1 MSESHIV
8 EKNQP
13 CGECG
18 SSDALQVYSDR
29 HAFCYSC
36 NTNIKDYDAYLEK
49 EGAVLGTKK
58 QESPKSSPFVPM
70 LSLEEISSLEF
81 KGFRER
87 GIDKRV
93 TSFFGVRSSVSSE
106 GVVTDHFYPYTSG
119 GTIVAYKKREVST
132 KTFSTIGDF
141 SGSELFGQSSFKE
154 GGKRVVLTEGECD
167 AMAYAQA
174 CMSESGQIYPVVSMP
189 SATGIKAV
197 KAQREW
203 LRAFDEVI
211 LWLDND
217 DAGESG
223 LKAVAK
229 AIGFDKVKVVKGIE
243 KDANDVL
250 LKHGTKEAMR
260 HVWDAK
266 PYSPAGII
274 SDPEVLWEQ
283 MEEYNNIVSVPY
295 PECLTG
301 LNEKVKGMRPGEIT
315 LWTSGTGS
323 GKSTLLREIMLHLI
337 ETTEEKIGLV
347 SLEEAPAE
355 SARKLAGMAINKNP
369 VKEEIPNEELR
380 VGFDKVF
387 GDSRVIVLDHH
398 GSMNDGSIVDT
409 LEAMCVMGAKYLF
422 VDHITI
428 LVSEGA
434 EGLTGNEAI
443 DKVMNDLLSV
453 AKRHNVWI
461 GLVSHLRKMTTA
473 GSSFEDGKL
482 ASLDD
487 IRGSGSIKQ
496 ISFDILAFAR
506 NLTAQTETE
515 RNTIKMAVLKSR
527 YTGLTGDCGTAV
539 YNYDTG
545 RLAYGGFA
553 PQTDGAESVLDIE
566 I

>member
-1 MSESHIV
+1 MTDSHIV

-18 SSDALQVYSDR
+18 SSDAVQVYSDG

-36 NTNIKDYDAYLEK
+36 NHNYKDYNAYIE
-49 EGAVLGTKK
+49 ENNVQPEPKK
-58 QESPKSSPFVPM
+58 QKAMTAFVPQ
-70 LSLEEISSLEF
+70 LSLEEIASLGN

-87 GIDKRV
+87 LIDKRV
-93 TSFFGVRSSVSSE
+93 TAHFGVTAGMSGDTITE
-106 GVVTDHFYPYTSG
+106 HYYPYTIAGKLS
-119 GTIVAYKKREVST
+119 AFKKRVVAT
-132 KTFSTIGDF
+132 KEFQIVGEFKDV
-141 SGSELFGQSSFKE
+141 ELFGQSVFRE
-154 GGKRVVLTEGECD
+154 GGKRVVLTEGELD
-167 AMAYAQA
+167 AMSYAQA
-174 CMSESGQIYPVVSMP
+174 CLQESNQIYPVVSMP

-197 KAQREW
+197 KNNRAW
-203 LRAFDEVI
+203 LRSFDEVI

-217 DAGESG
+217 EAGENG

-229 AIGFDKVKVVKGIE
+229 AIGFDKVKVVKGVE
-243 KDANDVL
+243 KDCNDVL
-250 LKHGTKEAMR
+250 IKHGTKECMR
-260 HVWDAK
+260 HVWDAS

-274 SDPEVLWEQ
+274 ADKEVLWEQ
-283 MEEYNNIVSVPY
+283 LEEYDNIVSVPY

-301 LNEKVKGMRPGEIT
+301 LNEKLKGMRPGEIT

-323 GKSTLLREIMLHLI
+323 GKSTLLREIMLHLL
-337 ETTEEKIGLV
+337 ETTDDKIGLV
-347 SLEEAPAE
+347 ALEEAPAE

-369 VKEEIPNEELR
+369 VKEPIPKDELR
-380 VGFDKVF
+380 QGFDKVF
-387 GDSRVIVLDHH
+387 GSNRVVVLDHH

-434 EGLTGNEAI
+434 DGLTGNEAI

-506 NLTAQTETE
+506 NLQAQTETE
-515 RNTIKMAVLKSR
+515 RNTIRMAVLKSR

-545 RLAYGGFA
+545 RLTYGGFA
-553 PQTDGAESVLDIE
+553 PQTDGAKGVFDIE